1 MWSHPIARPA
11 LVAVIVKFAVVIG
24 AGWLVF
30 HPMRQHVDPA
40 RVETWLLSDA
50 PEFPAVGPKP

>member
-1 MWSHPIARPA
+1 MWTHPIARPA
-11 LVAVIVKFAVVIG
+11 LVAVIVKIAVVIG

-40 RVETWLLSDA
+40 RAAARLLSDA
-50 PEFPAVGPKP
+50 PASLDAGQKP

>member
-11 LVAVIVKFAVVIG
+11 LIAVIVKLAVVIG

-30 HPMRQHVDPA
+30 HPMKQHVDPA
-40 RVETWLLSDA
+40 RAETRLLSDA
-50 PEFPAVGPKP
+50 PEFPDAGQKP

>member
-11 LVAVIVKFAVVIG
+11 LIAVIVKLVVVIG

-30 HPMRQHVDPA
+30 GPQRQHIDPA
-40 RVETWLLSDA
+40 RAEARLLSDVPA
-50 PEFPAVGPKP
+50 PANPGHPQ